1 MGAGGLSL
9 LVPSALGEAGVE
21 LTPLSPPFQWCF
33 KGHCIWKTS
42 EQPYSQDGSWSS
54 WSKFGSCSRTCGGG
68 VRSRSRSCDNPPYVW
83 PPPPSFLVGIKLEV
97 AESRRFL
104 ALPLVRLVGR
114 DGDTCSCV
122 SCAVHVGAELRRV

>member
-1 MGAGGLSL
+1 MLCKTASHFFSGVGAGGLSL
-9 LVPSALGEAGVE
+9 AVPSALEEAGVE
-21 LTPLSPPFQWCF
+21 LALLSPPFQWCF

-83 PPPPSFLVGIKLEV
+83 PSLPSLHFNMG
-97 AESRRFL
+97 
-104 ALPLVRLVGR
+104 
-114 DGDTCSCV
+114 
-122 SCAVHVGAELRRV
+122 

>member
-1 MGAGGLSL
+1 M
-9 LVPSALGEAGVE
+9 LVLNTLEEAGVE
-21 LTPLSPPFQWCF
+21 LTTLSSFQWCF

-83 PPPPSFLVGIKLEV
+83 PLPPSF
-97 AESRRFL
+97 
-104 ALPLVRLVGR
+104 
-114 DGDTCSCV
+114 
-122 SCAVHVGAELRRV
+122 

>member
-1 MGAGGLSL
+1 M
-9 LVPSALGEAGVE
+9 VPSALEEAGVE
-21 LTPLSPPFQWCF
+21 LALLSPPFQWCF

-83 PPPPSFLVGIKLEV
+83 PSPPSLHFNMG
-97 AESRRFL
+97 
-104 ALPLVRLVGR
+104 
-114 DGDTCSCV
+114 
-122 SCAVHVGAELRRV
+122 